1 MRKKVPATKQ
11 DIRIVCPHCQQS
23 LNEAEL
29 RSILGQFGRSKRQ
42 VMVEGRFR
50 NMTPEQRSQE
60 ARRIS
65 QARWAKRK
73 SAAE

>member
-1 MRKKVPATKQ
+1 MGEKVPTTKQ
-11 DIRIVCPHCQQS
+11 DTCIVCPHCRQS
-23 LNEAEL
+23 LNEVEL

-42 VMVEGRFR
+42 GMVEGRFR